1 MLSVD
6 YTLFIQIANF
16 LVLLF
21 ILNLVLYKPIRKI
34 LLKRKEEVHAYEESI
49 GEFES
54 KSEEGSKDFS
64 EGMITARKEGFQEKE
79 GLKGQG
85 LEEEKALIGSA
96 TASALEKIDEAK
108 KNIDQTIQEAWAG
121 LEKESATFSKELA
134 EKILGRSL

>member
-1 MLSVD
+1 MVSVD
-6 YTLFIQIANF
+6 GSIVLQIVNF
-16 LVLLF
+16 LLL
-21 ILNLVLYKPIRKI
+21 IWIMNMVLYKPIRKI
-34 LLKRKEEVHAYEESI
+34 LLKRKEEFHAYEESI

-85 LEEEKALIGSA
+85 LEGEKALIGSA

-108 KNIDQTIQEAWAG
+108 KNIYQTIQEAWAG
-121 LEKESATFSKELA
+121 LEKESADFSKELA

>member
-34 LLKRKEEVHAYEESI
+34 LLKRKAEVGAYEESI
-49 GEFES
+49 GEYDS
-54 KSEEGSKDFS
+54 KSEEGSKDFN

-85 LEEEKALIGSA
+85 LEEEKSLIGSA

-108 KNIDQTIQEAWAG
+108 KNIDRSIQEAWSG

>member
-34 LLKRKEEVHAYEESI
+34 LLKRKEEFHAYEESI

-121 LEKESATFSKELA
+121 LEKESAAFSKELA

>member
-6 YTLFIQIANF
+6 YSLFIQLANF

-34 LLKRKEEVHAYEESI
+34 LLDRKEEVQAYEDSI
-49 GEFES
+49 GDYES
-54 KSEEGSKDFS
+54 KSEKGSKDLN

-85 LEEEKALIGSA
+85 VEEEKALIGSA
-96 TASALEKIDEAK
+96 TASALDKVNEAK
-108 KNIDQTIQEAWAG
+108 KNIDQNMKEAWAG